1 MKAVTTAGTVANLI
15 QKGFA
20 TPLHLPRLQSPTD
33 YSSWSNH
40 NWLLWTKKLHTER
53 KEQREGGK
61 EKGKKQQLRHSQKK
75 NQLAGNASFS
85 VMP

>member
-1 MKAVTTAGTVANLI
+1 MVALVKMDEVVTNGG
-15 QKGFA
+15 QKGIELYNVLKREHFH
-20 TPLHLPRLQSPTD
+20 LHSKR
-33 YSSWSNH
+33 
-40 NWLLWTKKLHTER
+40 KKR